1 MAVDQGDAARELADL
16 GEKLPRPLIDHRRDV
31 TEAIALG
38 DRDMTGQNDE
48 HARSGL
54 AGFEQRFAVPV
65 CSDVAEPA
73 HARDFLR
80 RQRRECLLLTR
91 KRGRQRRAAGLVS
104 SGSVYAHL
112 SLISSERKQS
122 LPEASMSQATWQAV
136 RLVHAHQG

>member
-1 MAVDQGDAARELADL
+1 M
-16 GEKLPRPLIDHRRDV
+16 

-80 RQRRECLLLTR
+80 RQRRECLLMTR
-91 KRGRQRRAAGLVS
+91 KRGRQRRAAVGLVFR
-104 SGSVYAHL
+104 GGVYAHL
-112 SLISSERKQS
+112 PLTSSERKQS
-122 LPEASMSQATWQAV
+122 LPKASLFQATWQA
-136 RLVHAHQG
+136 